1 MTGPVAN
8 RVVAN
13 VSTRSRDF
21 SLRTRLLV
29 AMLSIVAVVWLLSAL
44 ASYAQARREL
54 GELLDAHLAT
64 SAALLVAQAS
74 EDLEE
79 IELEHLPD
87 LGDAHQ
93 RLALQVW
100 NGDRLGVHSANA
112 PNTPLAPF
120 RSGFADVAAA
130 GVAWRVYSTRSRH
143 GDWVQVGEPV
153 SARTDILREALA
165 RQAWPMLLALPLL
178 GIGVWFVI
186 GRGLSPLQRMAQAV
200 GVRAPLDTTP
210 IVADDAPREIR
221 PLLDRLN
228 ALFART
234 GDSIAREHRFI
245 GDASHELRTPVAAIR
260 AQAQVAQ
267 GARDDDERR
276 HALAGVIAG
285 CDRMTGLADQLLTLS
300 RLEAGVLSSATAS
313 ASLRDIAQDTIA
325 EFAPSAHRQ
334 QARISLEMADDLRVD
349 CDPLLLQI
357 VLRNL
362 VGNAL
367 QYGGNGVAVRLA
379 AARRDDGVSISVC
392 DDGPGIAAE
401 QRARALQRFDRL
413 DAHAAGGAGLGL
425 AIVQRI
431 ADAIGAQLTLS
442 DGLDGAGLGVH
453 LRIPDRGAPLS

>member
-1 MTGPVAN
+1 MNGSP
-8 RVVAN
+8 
-13 VSTRSRDF
+13 SRDF

-29 AMLSIVAVVWLLSAL
+29 AMLSIVAVVWLLSAF

-74 EDLEE
+74 EELEE

-100 NGDRLGVHSANA
+100 NDGRLGVHSANA

-120 RSGFADVAAA
+120 RHGFADVSAA
-130 GVAWRVYSTRSRH
+130 GIAWRVYSTRSRE

-153 SARTDILREALA
+153 SARTDILREALT

-178 GIGVWFVI
+178 GVGIWFVL

-200 GVRAPLDTTP
+200 GMRAPLDTTP

-228 ALFART
+228 ALFVRT
-234 GDSIAREHRFI
+234 GESIAREHRFI

-267 GARDDDERR
+267 GARDDAERQR
-276 HALAGVIAG
+276 ALAGVIAG
-285 CDRMTGLADQLLTLS
+285 CDRMTALTAQLLTLS
-300 RLEAGVLSSATAS
+300 RLEAGVLSSATAN
-313 ASLRDIAQDTIA
+313 ASMRDIVQDTLA
-325 EFAPSAHRQ
+325 EFTALARRQ
-334 QARISLEMADDLRVD
+334 QAHIALEITDDLGID

-362 VGNAL
+362 LGNAL
-367 QYGGNGVAVRLA
+367 QYGG
-379 AARRDDGVSISVC
+379 DGVRILIAASRADGAVSLSVR
-392 DDGPGIAAE
+392 DDGPGIAADDRE
-401 QRARALQRFDRL
+401 RALQRFDRL
-413 DAHAAGGAGLGL
+413 DAHATGGAGLGL

-431 ADAIGAQLTLS
+431 ADALGARLS
-442 DGLDGAGLGVH
+442 LSEGIDGRGLGVALH
-453 LRIPDRGAPLS
+453 LPDRHAPLS

>member
-1 MTGPVAN
+1 VN
-8 RVVAN
+8 E
-13 VSTRSRDF
+13 SRNDRNF

-29 AMLSIVAVVWLLSAL
+29 AMLSIVAMVWLLSAF

-74 EDLEE
+74 EELEE

-100 NGDRLGVHSANA
+100 NGGRLGVHSANA

-120 RSGFADVAAA
+120 RHGFADVSAA
-130 GVAWRVYSTRSRH
+130 GIAWRVYSTRSRE

-178 GIGVWFVI
+178 GVGIWFVL

-200 GVRAPLDTTP
+200 GMRAPLDTTP
-210 IVADDAPREIR
+210 IVADDAPREVR

-228 ALFART
+228 ALFVRT
-234 GDSIAREHRFI
+234 GESIAREHRFI
-245 GDASHELRTPVAAIR
+245 GDASHELRNPVAAIR

-267 GARDDDERR
+267 GARDDAERQR
-276 HALAGVIAG
+276 ALAGVIAG
-285 CDRMTGLADQLLTLS
+285 CDRMTALTDQLLTLS
-300 RLEAGVLSSATAS
+300 RLEAGVLSSATAH
-313 ASLRDIAQDTIA
+313 ASLREIAKDTIA
-325 EFAPSAHRQ
+325 EFAPLAHRQ
-334 QARISLEMADDLRVD
+334 QAHIGLEIADDPRID

-367 QYGGNGVAVRLA
+367 QYGGDGVRIQLA
-379 AARRDDGVSISVC
+379 ASRQDDAVLLSVR

-401 QRARALQRFDRL
+401 DRARALQRFDRL
-413 DAHAAGGAGLGL
+413 DTHAAGGAGLGL

-431 ADAIGAQLTLS
+431 ADAIGAQLSLS
-442 DGLDGAGLGVH
+442 DGIDGRGLGVSLH
-453 LRIPDRGAPLS
+453 LQGRHAQ

>member
-1 MTGPVAN
+1 MIEAIAN
-8 RVVAN
+8 A
-13 VSTRSRDF
+13 SLHKRDF

-29 AMLSIVAVVWLLSAL
+29 AMLSIVAVVWLLSAF
-44 ASYAQARREL
+44 ASYAQARHEL

-74 EDLEE
+74 EELEE

-100 NGDRLGVHSANA
+100 SDGRLGVHSANA
-112 PNTPLAPF
+112 PNAPLAPF
-120 RSGFADVAAA
+120 RHGFADVTAT
-130 GVAWRVYSTRSRH
+130 GTAWRVYSTRSRE

-178 GIGVWFVI
+178 GVGIWFVL
-186 GRGLSPLQRMAQAV
+186 GRGLSPLQRMAQVV
-200 GVRAPLDTTP
+200 GMRAPLDTTP

-234 GDSIAREHRFI
+234 GASIEREQRFI

-267 GARDDDERR
+267 GARDDAERQR
-276 HALAGVIAG
+276 ALAGVIAG
-285 CDRMTGLADQLLTLS
+285 CDRMTGLTDQLLTLS
-300 RLEAGVLSSATAS
+300 RLEAGVLSSATAH
-313 ASLRDIAQDTIA
+313 ASIQTVAQDVLA
-325 EFAPSAHRQ
+325 EFAPLVRRQ
-334 QARISLEMADDLRVD
+334 RARIALEIADDLRTD
-349 CDPLLLQI
+349 CGPLLLQI

-367 QYGGNGVAVRLA
+367 QYGGDGVRIQLA
-379 AARRDDGVSISVC
+379 ASRLDNAVSLSVR
-392 DDGPGIAAE
+392 DDGPGIAE
-401 QRARALQRFDRL
+401 EDRACALQRFDRL

-431 ADAIGAQLTLS
+431 ADAIGAELS
-442 DGLDGAGLGVH
+442 LADGIDGRGLGVH
-453 LRIPDRGAPLS
+453 LHLPDRHARQR

>member
-1 MTGPVAN
+1 MRA
-8 RVVAN
+8 
-13 VSTRSRDF
+13 VSTDPVPRRVF

-29 AMLSIVAVVWLLSAL
+29 AMLSIVATVWMLSAL

-74 EDLEE
+74 EELEE

-100 NGDRLGVHSANA
+100 NDGRLGVHSANA
-112 PNTPLAPF
+112 PNIPLAPF
-120 RSGFADVAAA
+120 RHGFADVVVT
-130 GVAWRVYSTRSRH
+130 GTEWRVYSTRSRYS
-143 GDWVQVGEPV
+143 DWVQVGEPV

-178 GIGVWFVI
+178 GVGIWFVL
-186 GRGLSPLQRMAQAV
+186 GRGLSSLQRMAQAV
-200 GVRAPLDTTP
+200 GMRAPLDTTP
-210 IVADDAPREIR
+210 IIADDAPREIR

-234 GDSIAREHRFI
+234 GASIEREHRFI

-267 GARDDDERR
+267 GARDDSERQR
-276 HALAGVIAG
+276 ALAGVIAG
-285 CDRMTGLADQLLTLS
+285 CDRMTALTEQLLTLS
-300 RLEAGVLSSATAS
+300 RLEAGVLSSATAH
-313 ASLRDIAQDTIA
+313 ASMRDIAQDTLA
-325 EFAPSAHRQ
+325 EFVPLARRQ
-334 QARISLEMADDLRVD
+334 QARIMLEIPDDLRVE
-349 CDPLLLQI
+349 CDPLLVQI

-362 VGNAL
+362 LGNAL
-367 QYGGNGVAVRLA
+367 QYGGTGVGIRIAASRLGDA
-379 AARRDDGVSISVC
+379 ISLSVC
-392 DDGPGIAAE
+392 DDGPGIVAE
-401 QRARALQRFDRL
+401 HRARALQRFDRL

-431 ADAIGAQLTLS
+431 ADAIGAQLSLS
-442 DGLDGAGLGVH
+442 DGLEGRGLGVH
-453 LRIPDRGAPLS
+453 LRIQNRSPTQV

>member
-1 MTGPVAN
+1 MNESP
-8 RVVAN
+8 
-13 VSTRSRDF
+13 SSRDF
-21 SLRTRLLV
+21 SLRMRLLV
-29 AMLSIVAVVWLLSAL
+29 GMLSIVAVVWLLSAFG
-44 ASYAQARREL
+44 SYAQARREL

-74 EDLEE
+74 EELEE

-100 NGDRLGVHSANA
+100 SDGRLGVHSANA
-112 PNTPLAPF
+112 PNVPLAPF
-120 RSGFADVAAA
+120 RHGFFDVTAA
-130 GVAWRVYSTRSRH
+130 GTVWRVYSTRSRE

-165 RQAWPMLLALPLL
+165 SQAWPMLLALPLL
-178 GIGVWFVI
+178 GVGIWFVL

-200 GVRAPLDTTP
+200 GMRAPLDTTP

-234 GDSIAREHRFI
+234 GESIEREHRFI
-245 GDASHELRTPVAAIR
+245 GDASHELRTPLAAIR

-267 GARDDDERR
+267 GARDDAERQR
-276 HALAGVIAG
+276 ALAGVIAG
-285 CDRMTGLADQLLTLS
+285 CDRMTGLTEQLLTLS
-300 RLEAGVLSSATAS
+300 RLEAGVLSSATAR
-313 ASLRDIAQDTIA
+313 ASMHDIVQETLA
-325 EFAPSAHRQ
+325 EFAQLAQRQ
-334 QARISLEMADDLRVD
+334 QARISLDMPDGLSVD

-367 QYGGNGVAVRLA
+367 RYGGAGVAIRIA
-379 AARRDDGVSISVC
+379 AARENGTVSLSVC
-392 DDGPGIAAE
+392 DDGPGIAPE
-401 QRARALQRFDRL
+401 HRARALQRFDRL
-413 DAHAAGGAGLGL
+413 DAYAADGAGLGL

-431 ADAIGAQLTLS
+431 ADAIGAQLSLT
-442 DGLDGAGLGVH
+442 DGLEGRGLCVS
-453 LRIPDRGAPLS
+453 LRIAGRGASLR

>member
-1 MTGPVAN
+1 MIEAATNASIRKP
-8 RVVAN
+8 
-13 VSTRSRDF
+13 DF

-29 AMLSIVAVVWLLSAL
+29 AMLSIVAVVWLLSAF

-74 EDLEE
+74 EELEE

-100 NGDRLGVHSANA
+100 NDGRLGVHSANA
-112 PNTPLAPF
+112 PNVPLAPF
-120 RSGFADVAAA
+120 RHGFADVTAD
-130 GVAWRVYSTRSRH
+130 GTEWRVYSTRSRE

-178 GIGVWFVI
+178 GVGIWFVL

-200 GVRAPLDTTP
+200 GMRAPLDTTP

-234 GDSIAREHRFI
+234 GESIAREHRFI

-267 GARDDDERR
+267 GARDDAERQR
-276 HALAGVIAG
+276 ALAGVIAG
-285 CDRMTGLADQLLTLS
+285 CDRMTALTTQLLTLS
-300 RLEAGVLSSATAS
+300 RLEAGVLSSATAN
-313 ASLRDIAQDTIA
+313 ASMRDIVQDTLA
-325 EFAPSAHRQ
+325 EFAALAHRQ
-334 QARISLEMADDLRVD
+334 QASITLEIADDLRVD
-349 CDPLLLQI
+349 SDPLLLQI

-367 QYGGNGVAVRLA
+367 QYGGEGVRIQLA
-379 AARRDDGVSISVC
+379 ASRLDNVVSLSVC

-401 QRARALQRFDRL
+401 DRERALQRFYRL

-425 AIVQRI
+425 AIVERI
-431 ADAIGAQLTLS
+431 ADAIGAELSLS
-442 DGLDGAGLGVH
+442 DGIEARGLGVH
-453 LRIPDRGAPLS
+453 LRIPDRHLSQP

>member
-1 MTGPVAN
+1 MK
-8 RVVAN
+8 
-13 VSTRSRDF
+13 STASASIRNRDF

-29 AMLSIVAVVWLLSAL
+29 AMLSIVAVVWLLSAF
-44 ASYAQARREL
+44 ASYAQARHEL

-74 EDLEE
+74 EELGE

-93 RLALQVW
+93 RLALQLW
-100 NGDRLGVHSANA
+100 SGGRLGVHSANA
-112 PNTPLAPF
+112 PNAPLAPF
-120 RSGFADVAAA
+120 RRGFADVTAT
-130 GVAWRVYSTRSRH
+130 GTAWRVYSTRSRE

-178 GIGVWFVI
+178 GVGIWFVL
-186 GRGLSPLQRMAQAV
+186 GRGLSPLQRMAQVV
-200 GVRAPLDTTP
+200 GMRAPLDTTP

-234 GDSIAREHRFI
+234 GASIAREQRFI

-267 GARDDDERR
+267 GARDDAERQR
-276 HALAGVIAG
+276 ALAGVIAG
-285 CDRMTGLADQLLTLS
+285 CDRMTGLTDQLLTLS
-300 RLEAGVLSSATAS
+300 RLEAGVLSSATAH
-313 ASLRDIAQDTIA
+313 ASIQTVAQDVLA
-325 EFAPSAHRQ
+325 EFAPLVRRQ
-334 QARISLEMADDLRVD
+334 RARIALEIADDLRTD
-349 CDPLLLQI
+349 CGPLLLQI

-367 QYGGNGVAVRLA
+367 QYGGDGVRIQLA
-379 AARRDDGVSISVC
+379 ASRVDGAVSLSVR
-392 DDGPGIAAE
+392 DDGPGIAE
-401 QRARALQRFDRL
+401 EDRARALQRFDRL

-431 ADAIGAQLTLS
+431 ADAIGAELSLS
-442 DGLDGAGLGVH
+442 DGIDGRGLGVRLH
-453 LRIPDRGAPLS
+453 IPDRHARQR

>member
-1 MTGPVAN
+1 MK
-8 RVVAN
+8 
-13 VSTRSRDF
+13 STASASLRNRDF

-29 AMLSIVAVVWLLSAL
+29 AMLSIVAVVWLLSAF
-44 ASYAQARREL
+44 ASYAQARHEL

-74 EDLEE
+74 EELEE

-100 NGDRLGVHSANA
+100 SDGRLGVHSANA
-112 PNTPLAPF
+112 PNAPLAPF
-120 RSGFADVAAA
+120 RHGFADVTAT
-130 GVAWRVYSTRSRH
+130 GTAWRVYSTRSRE

-178 GIGVWFVI
+178 GVGIWFVL
-186 GRGLSPLQRMAQAV
+186 GRGLSPLQRMAQVV
-200 GVRAPLDTTP
+200 GMRAPLDTTP

-234 GDSIAREHRFI
+234 GASIEREQRFI

-267 GARDDDERR
+267 GARDDAERQR
-276 HALAGVIAG
+276 ALAGVIAG
-285 CDRMTGLADQLLTLS
+285 CDRMTGLTEQLLTLS
-300 RLEAGVLSSATAS
+300 RLEAGVLSSATAH
-313 ASLRDIAQDTIA
+313 ASIQTVAQDVLA
-325 EFAPSAHRQ
+325 EFAPLVRRQ
-334 QARISLEMADDLRVD
+334 RARIALEIADDLRTD
-349 CDPLLLQI
+349 CGPLLLQI

-367 QYGGNGVAVRLA
+367 QYGGDGVRIQLA
-379 AARRDDGVSISVC
+379 ASRVDGAVSLSVR
-392 DDGPGIAAE
+392 DDGPGIAE
-401 QRARALQRFDRL
+401 EDRARALQRFGRL
-413 DAHAAGGAGLGL
+413 DAHATGGAGLGL

-431 ADAIGAQLTLS
+431 ADAIGAELS
-442 DGLDGAGLGVH
+442 LADGIDGRGLGVH
-453 LRIPDRGAPLS
+453 LHLPDRHARQR

>member
-1 MTGPVAN
+1 MNG
-8 RVVAN
+8 
-13 VSTRSRDF
+13 SRHADGI
-21 SLRTRLLV
+21 SLRALLLMT
-29 AMLSIVAVVWLLSAL
+29 MLYIVATVWLLSAF

-74 EDLEE
+74 EGLEE

-87 LGDAHQ
+87 FGDAHQ

-100 NGDRLGVHSANA
+100 KDGRLAVHTVNA
-112 PNTPLAPF
+112 PDTPLAPF
-120 RSGFADVAAA
+120 RHGFANVTAART
-130 GVAWRVYSTRSRH
+130 AWRVYSTRSRG

-178 GIGVWFVI
+178 GIGIWFVI
-186 GRGLSPLQRMAQAV
+186 GRGLSPLQRMTQAV
-200 GVRAPLDTTP
+200 GARAPLDTTP
-210 IVADDAPREIR
+210 IVADDAPHEIR

-228 ALFART
+228 DLFART
-234 GDSIAREHRFI
+234 GASIEREHRFI

-267 GARDDDERR
+267 GARDDAELQR
-276 HALAGVIAG
+276 ALAGVIAG
-285 CDRMTGLADQLLTLS
+285 CDRITGLTDQLLTLS
-300 RLEAGVLSSATAS
+300 RLEAGVLSSATAK
-313 ASLRDIAQDTIA
+313 ASVGDIVQDTIA
-325 EFAPSAHRQ
+325 EFASLARRQ
-334 QARISLEMADDLRVD
+334 QARIALEIADDLRVE

-367 QYGGNGVAVRLA
+367 QYGGAGVAIRIA
-379 AARRDDGVSISVC
+379 AEREHDRVSISVC

-401 QRARALQRFDRL
+401 HRARALQRFDRL
-413 DAHAAGGAGLGL
+413 DAHAVGGAGLGL

-431 ADAIGAQLTLS
+431 ADAIGAQLSLS
-442 DGLDGAGLGVH
+442 DGLDGPGLCVR
-453 LRIPDRGAPLS
+453 LRIPEPHALRR

>member
-1 MTGPVAN
+1 MK
-8 RVVAN
+8 
-13 VSTRSRDF
+13 STMRASMRNRDF

-29 AMLSIVAVVWLLSAL
+29 AMLSIVAAVWLLSAF
-44 ASYAQARREL
+44 ASYAQARHEL

-74 EDLEE
+74 EELEE

-100 NGDRLGVHSANA
+100 NDGRLGVHSANA

-120 RSGFADVAAA
+120 RHGFADVVVT
-130 GVAWRVYSTRSRH
+130 GTGTGIAWRVYSTRSRE

-178 GIGVWFVI
+178 GVGIWFVL
-186 GRGLSPLQRMAQAV
+186 GRGLSPLQRMAHTV
-200 GVRAPLDTTP
+200 GMRAPLDTTP
-210 IVADDAPREIR
+210 IVADDATREIR
-221 PLLDRLN
+221 PLLERLN

-234 GDSIAREHRFI
+234 GESIAREQRFI

-267 GARDDDERR
+267 GARDDAERQR
-276 HALAGVIAG
+276 ALANVIAG
-285 CDRMTGLADQLLTLS
+285 CDRMAGLTDQLLTLS
-300 RLEAGVLSSATAS
+300 RLEAGVLSSATAQ
-313 ASLRDIAQDTIA
+313 ASMPDIARDVLA
-325 EFAPSAHRQ
+325 EFAPLARRQ
-334 QARISLEMADDLRVD
+334 QARIALEIADDLHLD
-349 CDPLLLQI
+349 CNPLLLQI

-367 QYGGNGVAVRLA
+367 QYGGDGVRIQLA
-379 AARRDDGVSISVC
+379 ASRQGHAVSLSVR

-401 QRARALQRFDRL
+401 HRARALQRFDRL

-431 ADAIGAQLTLS
+431 ADAIGAELS
-442 DGLDGAGLGVH
+442 LADGIDGRGLGVD
-453 LRIPDRGAPLS
+453 LRLPDRHAPPP

>member
-1 MTGPVAN
+1 MN
-8 RVVAN
+8 ESRN
-13 VSTRSRDF
+13 DRDF

-29 AMLSIVAVVWLLSAL
+29 AMLSIVAAVWLLSAF

-74 EDLEE
+74 EELEE

-100 NGDRLGVHSANA
+100 NGGRLGVHSANA

-120 RSGFADVAAA
+120 RHGFADVSAA
-130 GVAWRVYSTRSRH
+130 GIAWRVYSTRSRE

-178 GIGVWFVI
+178 GVGIWFVL

-200 GVRAPLDTTP
+200 GMRAPLDTTP
-210 IVADDAPREIR
+210 IVADDAPREVR

-228 ALFART
+228 ALFVRT
-234 GDSIAREHRFI
+234 GESIAREHRFI

-267 GARDDDERR
+267 GARDDAERQR
-276 HALAGVIAG
+276 ALAGVIAG
-285 CDRMTGLADQLLTLS
+285 CDRMTALTDQLLTLS
-300 RLEAGVLSSATAS
+300 RLEAGVLSSATAH
-313 ASLRDIAQDTIA
+313 ASLREIAKDTIA
-325 EFAPSAHRQ
+325 EFAAHAHRR
-334 QARISLEMADDLRVD
+334 QAHIGLEIADDLHVD

-367 QYGGNGVAVRLA
+367 QYGGDGVRIQLA
-379 AARRDDGVSISVC
+379 ASRQDGAVLLSVR

-401 QRARALQRFDRL
+401 DRARALQRFDRL

-431 ADAIGAQLTLS
+431 SDAIGAQLSLS
-442 DGLDGAGLGVH
+442 DGIDGRGLGVSLH
-453 LRIPDRGAPLS
+453 LQGRHAQ